1 MGKIHHGRQSNT
13 GYGHFAPVTT
23 FGRLFCIFFAII
35 GIPLTLSVIAD
46 IGQII
51 ATLMTTIWD
60 KYKPYLERLK
70 PTRKKKSVAKYRC
83 HLCIYHFT
91 ETFITVLRVRKMTK
105 TKMMTRRRRRRR
117 SQWTLGSLIT

>member
-1 MGKIHHGRQSNT
+1 MRLSCA

-60 KYKPYLERLK
+60 KYKQRLK
-70 PTRKKKSVAKYRC
+70 PHMEKLKQKRKKKPTSK
-83 HLCIYHFT
+83 
-91 ETFITVLRVRKMTK
+91 
-105 TKMMTRRRRRRR
+105 
-117 SQWTLGSLIT
+117 